1 MRVLSFCSI
10 LIYFCEKT
18 NSMSI
23 QNEVVRFIA
32 EIDLDPQDKAN
43 FLQGLKECDKECSDL
58 RDGILHLQNSLTK
71 LRAEGKEN
79 TKEFKD
85 LQDALVS
92 KTKTLRETT
101 KQADTY
107 SSALGASR
115 MSMNQLKKHA
125 KELQAAMN
133 NMHKESNPEQWE
145 KYEKELKLVNSR
157 IKELKK
163 GSDGT
168 KNSMSSMLEDIA
180 NGFTI
185 ANLGLKGFSA
195 LVELVKKGWQTF
207 TSETQVWS
215 DRWDVAT
222 AKLNA
227 GWKQLIANIGQGKNV
242 IKASVADAMA
252 AAEQAQ
258 LLRDELFERNN
269 SLRIAEAQS
278 KKDIA
283 EQRAIVNDTTKSTEA
298 RLAAMEKILKIEGD
312 IAATKLSI
320 AQQED
325 EAAFYALSDGRTGLT
340 RERLALV
347 VNAYNENR
355 DAFKQAEEYNALLEK
370 RDDLEKTI
378 ALTQYDLG
386 NATSQ
391 QLYNTAKKD
400 LPEVITKL
408 GQYSEATKEY
418 ASILRQYNLANDD
431 LVKDYVDAQVH
442 IIEATSGVAE
452 TEAAQGEKRSSLM
465 KQMSAEQLQTSEDA
479 YNARIKAAE
488 DACGREMIKLKEQL
502 GKKEISEAEYQAK
515 SYSAEI
521 TMLVQKR
528 AINEAYGKDVISI
541 DQTIADKRL
550 EIQKTVNAWMAS
562 NSKDTATMMTS
573 FASGQADAISK
584 EIDSMMQTLQQEI
597 ENDPDLA
604 SNPVLDALAYKNSTS
619 NVGKDARLADLQNS
633 FDAEMASLENL
644 HEYKLISEEEYLARK
659 KALTEDYAAQE
670 RAIQT
675 EGWTGALES
684 AMTVLDGISQAMSAA
699 QEAEYANLDAWKA
712 KELAA
717 AGENAEKREQIEAE
731 YEAKKLDLQK
741 KYADADMGIQIA
753 QSIAA
758 GAMAMIQAWNA
769 AGGNPVLAGVIM
781 GLIGATTTAQV
792 ATIIAQRNAIKSTTA
807 GGSGDSSSGG
817 TTTVRTV
824 NGYSE
829 GGYTGHG
836 ARLEV
841 AGVVHRGE
849 YVVPQPEMRDPAVM
863 AMVASIETRRRRRT
877 SANALPGF
885 AEGGYTGAIY
895 GTDRH
900 TTSLLEQIL
909 KELRSGNENPTP
921 AYVVLS
927 ELYAKQELE
936 ARMKK
941 QTSLG

>member
-1 MRVLSFCSI
+1 MSVTNEIIKFIAGIELDPKDKETFTKALKESNDICAAFRHEIAETEKEIEKLAKAGKKDSEEFRKLSSQLEFTKSKLQSSSKEANKYATI
-10 LIYFCEKT
+10 LGI
-18 NSMSI
+18 NSMSYN
-23 QNEVVRFIA
+23 Q
-32 EIDLDPQDKAN
+32 
-43 FLQGLKECDKECSDL
+43 LKN
-58 RDGILHLQNSLTK
+58 HATK
-71 LRAEGKEN
+71 LR
-79 TKEFKD
+79 
-85 LQDALVS
+85 
-92 KTKTLRETT
+92 REIN
-101 KQADTY
+101 
-107 SSALGASR
+107 SL
-115 MSMNQLKKHA
+115 
-125 KELQAAMN
+125 
-133 NMHKESNPEQWE
+133 HKESDPENWE
-145 KYEKELKLVNSR
+145 KYNNELIATEKRMKEVKAGVEDNSSVLGG
-157 IKELKK
+157 LKK
-163 GSDGT
+163 IIGENKGV
-168 KNSMSSMLEDIA
+168 LV
-180 NGFTI
+180 
-185 ANLGLKGFSA
+185 GLTFSA
-195 LVELVKKGWQTF
+195 KAVSSILLQMTEQ
-207 TSETQVWS
+207 SQVWG
-215 DRWDVAT
+215 DKWAVAQ
-222 AKLNA
+222 AKFSA
-227 GWKQLIANIGQGKNV
+227 GWNQLISRIGQGKNV

-258 LLRDELFERNN
+258 LLQDELFERNN

-283 EQRAIVNDTTKSTEA
+283 EQRAIVNDATKSSEE
-298 RLAAMEKILKIEGD
+298 RLAAMEKILDIEGD

-325 EAAFYALSDGRTGLT
+325 EVAFTKLSDGRTGLT

-386 NATSQ
+386 NTASQ

-442 IIEATSGVAE
+442 IIEATSVVAE

-465 KQMSAEQLQTSEDA
+465 KQMSAEQLQATEDA

-488 DACGREMIKLKEQL
+488 DAYGLELIKLKEQL

-528 AINEAYGKDVISI
+528 AINEAYGKDVSSI

-562 NSKDTATMMTS
+562 NSKDTTTMMTS

-584 EIDSMMQTLQQEI
+584 EIDSMMQALQQEI

-684 AMTVLDGISQAMSAA
+684 AMNVLDGISQAMSAA

-863 AMVASIETRRRRRT
+863 AMVASIEARRRRRT